1 MLVVYL
7 VSSPLSDRDF
17 NRFGIGRWIER
28 GFNVKVLDFT
38 MLLKP
43 KYLKLFDSKP
53 LLSSF
58 NDVVMIKSIRMMKQL
73 LKSYDDNCIFIDL
86 IDDFSYLEF
95 KIRRI
100 IKKRG
105 TLIQLK
111 MIMFPTYDA
120 VEIGIRRY
128 LLKFKRVFADPTIII
143 RKISVIIRQYLQIAS
158 DYLIVSGG
166 SSPINTNHRQT
177 GSIIRV
183 HSFDYD
189 YVLNDKTPN
198 DKLNNYSGI
207 LFLDT
212 YAPLHPD
219 TDYHNGKNNILTPD
233 NYYHAINKGL
243 FSLQK
248 ESGHDVVIAA
258 HPRSDYDNLDIK
270 YFTFPTIKNQTYQLV
285 KQSSI
290 VVANVS
296 LSLHWAILM
305 YKPIILVTTDEFANS
320 RDHTEKIVHI
330 IANILGKKVI
340 NLDQIPD
347 NFQWDSQLTVDKI
360 KYNKYINNYLKDPHV
375 PEKRVWDIV
384 IDRIENDF
392 QGSTTR

>member
-43 KYLKLFDSKP
+43 KYWKHFSSDS
-53 LLSSF
+53 LSSSF
-58 NDVVMIKSIRMMKQL
+58 NDVVMIKSIRMMKQF
-73 LKSYDDNCIFIDL
+73 LKNYDDDCIFIDL

-105 TLIQLK
+105 TLIQLRMK
-111 MIMFPTYDA
+111 MFPTYDDTT
-120 VEIGIRRY
+120 ETGIRRY
-128 LLKFKRVFADPTIII
+128 LLKFKRVFSDPSMINK
-143 RKISVIIRQYLQIAS
+143 KISAIIRQYLQIVS

-166 SSPINTNHRQT
+166 SSPINTNHSKAD
-177 GSIIRV
+177 SIIRV

-189 YVLNDKTPN
+189 YVLKDKTPN
-198 DKLNNYSGI
+198 GKLNNSTGI

-212 YAPLHPD
+212 FAPFHPD
-219 TDYHNGKNNILTPD
+219 KIYSSRKGGGLTPG
-233 NYYHAINKGL
+233 NYYSAINKGL

-248 ESGHDVVIAA
+248 ELGYDVLIAA
-258 HPRSDYDNLDIK
+258 HPRSDYNNQNVK
-270 YFTFPTIKNQTYQLV
+270 CYSFPNVKDETYQLI
-285 KQSSI
+285 KQSHI
-290 VVANVS
+290 VVSHVS
-296 LSLHWAILM
+296 LSLHWAIVM
-305 YKPIILVTTDEFANS
+305 YKPVILVTTDEFV
-320 RDHTEKIVHI
+320 DHNAKLVHI
-330 IANILGKKVI
+330 IANALGKKVI
-340 NLDQIPD
+340 NLDHIPD
-347 NFQWDSQLTVDKI
+347 NINWGSLLSIDKI
-360 KYNKYINNYLKDPHV
+360 KYSTYINKYIRDPHV

-384 IDRIENDF
+384 IDRIESDF
-392 QGSTTR
+392 VGLTKR